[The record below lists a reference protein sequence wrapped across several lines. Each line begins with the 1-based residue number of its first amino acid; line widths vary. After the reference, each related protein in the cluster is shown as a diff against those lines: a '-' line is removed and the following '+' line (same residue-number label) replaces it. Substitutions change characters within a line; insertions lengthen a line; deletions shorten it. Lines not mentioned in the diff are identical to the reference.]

1 MKKFFSWKMFPVI
14 LVTIVFFTGC
24 VSSTL
29 IQSYPPG
36 AKVYIN
42 GAPVG
47 VTPYWHSDS
56 KITGSIT
63 NVDLVKE
70 GYETLYTSISRTEQ
84 VNVGAIIG
92 GFFCWPVFL
101 WTMEY
106 NPTHNYELIPL
117 NTEQEQ
123 IPEEVSA
130 PIVTQSQTIPKVI
143 PQTQTVSTKAGRLKE
158 LKQMLDDNLI
168 NKDDYEKQKQRILN
182 EI

>member
-1 MKKFFSWKMFPVI
+1 MKKIITWKVFSVI
-14 LVTIVFFTGC
+14 LVSIVLFTGC

-36 AKVYIN
+36 AKVYID
-42 GAPVG
+42 GEPVG

-63 NVDLVKE
+63 NVDLVKD
-70 GYETLYTSISRTEQ
+70 GYETLYCSISRTER
-84 VNVGAIIG
+84 VNVGAIVG

-106 NPTHNYELIPL
+106 NPAHNYELVPL
-117 NTEQEQ
+117 AMEQQQFPTEVST
-123 IPEEVSA
+123 PEEVQPQIMQA
-130 PIVTQSQTIPKVI
+130 R
-143 PQTQTVSTKAGRLKE
+143 PQTQTAHTKTERLKE

-168 NKDDYEKQKQRILN
+168 NKEDYEKQKQRILN
-182 EI
+182 EM